1 MLVENMLSIYQR
13 ITRPDFFCLNTI
25 ENCLCRDVIVT
36 QNVDYGTSNVL
47 GDACRQ
53 ETT

>member
-1 MLVENMLSIYQR
+1 MYLSENNSSR
-13 ITRPDFFCLNTI
+13 FFRLNTI

-36 QNVDYGTSNVL
+36 QNVDYGTSNVS

-53 ETT
+53 ETTQPLTP